1 MGTVEPLEG
10 GCLCGAIRYRIEGKP
25 FDADYCHCCMCQKS
39 IGAVFGAWMD
49 FKLQQV
55 TWIKGQVTEFASSE
69 CVRRGFCAHCGCSL
83 TYRHTEYPD
92 YLTLT
97 IASLDDPELVQPN
110 YHIYTEQQP
119 SWLKIEDNCQR
130 YPQARTK

>member
-1 MGTVEPLEG
+1 MQSVASLEG

-25 FDADYCHCCMCQKS
+25 FDADYCHCRMCQKS

-55 TWIKGQVTEFASSE
+55 TWVKGQVTEFASSE

-110 YHIYTEQQP
+110 YHIYTDEQP